1 MLPSTAFGMV
11 REPINVSASGR
22 DELDR
27 VVAVL
32 VASIISL
39 YLNTN
44 AIGLNRCAL
53 HASKSG

>member
-1 MLPSTAFGMV
+1 MV
-11 REPINVSASGR
+11 REPINISASGR

-44 AIGLNRCAL
+44 AIGLNQCAL
-53 HASKSG
+53 HDSKSG